1 MLLLLL
7 LVAPRLLAEA
17 RGGAATAHPLV
28 SKVGPRPLEQRAPCW
43 NKQPHFCFCCFHEGV
58 GEATEVSPSP

>member
-1 MLLLLL
+1 MLLLL

-28 SKVGPRPLEQRAPCW
+28 SKVGPRPLELPAPCW
-43 NKQPHFCFCCFHEGV
+43 NKQPHFCHCHSNEGA

>member
-17 RGGAATAHPLV
+17 RGGAATALPPCLQGGAKTPGAA
-28 SKVGPRPLEQRAPCW
+28 SPMLE
-43 NKQPHFCFCCFHEGV
+43 
-58 GEATEVSPSP
+58 